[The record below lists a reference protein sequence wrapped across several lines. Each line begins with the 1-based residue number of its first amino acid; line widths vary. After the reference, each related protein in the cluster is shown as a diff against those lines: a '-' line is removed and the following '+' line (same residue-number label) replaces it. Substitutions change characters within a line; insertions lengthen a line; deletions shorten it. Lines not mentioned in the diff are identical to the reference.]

1 MRTGRTRTAT
11 RVIWRTALFLLVFIN
26 AGCHSKAGLKDS
38 GPDTVTYIAH
48 DESFAGPT
56 NIAAGHITVRLV
68 NEGEDPHHIQFI
80 KLLHGKTADDLIA
93 AIKTASSV
101 TPVWAR
107 YAGGPNAVVGNE
119 TSEAT
124 IDLEAGEYVVVCQV
138 PDRQGRPH
146 FARGMIK
153 PVRVTSGPPAR
164 GGPTKDSADAVVRA
178 VDFRFNLQQPL
189 QAGRQRIR
197 LVNRGSQPHELVVI
211 QLMPNATLKDFVE
224 FLGPK
229 AAGPAPG
236 RPIGGITGLEQ
247 DEEGSFPVNLAPGH
261 YGLICFL
268 PDAAGVPHFAK
279 GMTMEFDVE

>member
-1 MRTGRTRTAT
+1 
-11 RVIWRTALFLLVFIN
+11 VIWRTALFLLIFIN

-38 GPDTVTYIAH
+38 RPDTVTYIAH

-80 KLLHGKTADDLIA
+80 KLPHGKTADDLIA

>member
-93 AIKTASSV
+93 AIKAASSV

-124 IDLEAGEYVVVCQV
+124 IDLRGRRVCSGV
-138 PDRQGRPH
+138 PG
-146 FARGMIK
+146 
-153 PVRVTSGPPAR
+153 
-164 GGPTKDSADAVVRA
+164 
-178 VDFRFNLQQPL
+178 
-189 QAGRQRIR
+189 
-197 LVNRGSQPHELVVI
+197 
-211 QLMPNATLKDFVE
+211 
-224 FLGPK
+224 
-229 AAGPAPG
+229 AGPA
-236 RPIGGITGLEQ
+236 RK
-247 DEEGSFPVNLAPGH
+247 
-261 YGLICFL
+261 
-268 PDAAGVPHFAK
+268 AALRTWNDQACSRHKRTARARRTHQRLG
-279 GMTMEFDVE
+279 

>member
-1 MRTGRTRTAT
+1 MRTGRTCT
-11 RVIWRTALFLLVFIN
+11 VIPVILPAVLFLLVLVH

-48 DESFAGPT
+48 DESFSGPT
-56 NIAAGHITVRLV
+56 NIAAGHITVRLA
-68 NEGEDPHHIQFI
+68 NEGQDPHHIQFI
-80 KLLHGKTADDLIA
+80 KLLQGKTADDLIA
-93 AIKTASSV
+93 AIKTAPSV

-107 YAGGPNAVVGNE
+107 YAGGPNAVIGNE

-146 FARGMIK
+146 FARGMFK
-153 PVRVTSGPPAR
+153 RVRITSGPPAR

-178 VDFRFNLQQPL
+178 IDFRFNLQQPL
-189 QAGRQRIR
+189 RAGRQRIR
-197 LVNRGSQPHELVVI
+197 LVNRGSQPHELVII
-211 QLMPNATLKDFVE
+211 QLRSGATLKDFVE

-229 AAGPAPG
+229 GIDPAPG
-236 RPIGGITGLEQ
+236 RPIGGMTGLEQ
-247 DEEGSFPVNLAPGH
+247 DEEGSFPVNLIPGR
-261 YGLICFL
+261 YGLICFF

-279 GMTMEFDVE
+279 GMATEFNVE